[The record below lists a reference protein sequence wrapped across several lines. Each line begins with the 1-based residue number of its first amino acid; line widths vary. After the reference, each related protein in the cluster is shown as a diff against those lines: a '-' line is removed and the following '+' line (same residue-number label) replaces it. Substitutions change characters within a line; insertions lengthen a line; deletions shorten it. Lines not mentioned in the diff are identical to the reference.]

1 VTWAVLVAAGRGNRM
16 GAGRNKALL
25 PLAGVPV
32 LVRTARA
39 LALPQ
44 VAGLVAVAAAGE
56 ETEVRA
62 LLAAA
67 GIAAQVV
74 HGGADRQASVR
85 AGLAAVPRDADL
97 VLVHDAARPLV
108 TPRVILAALDSAARH
123 GSGVA
128 AVPLKDTVKRVDGR
142 GAVLDTPARDT
153 LRAVQTPQIF
163 AAELLRRA
171 HSRALAAS
179 LAATDDAALVEA
191 LGETVYLTEGD
202 VENIKITTPE
212 DMALAES
219 ILARRGEAAQ
229 AHPRVGHGYDAH
241 RLAEGRALVL
251 CGVRIPFE
259 KGLLGHSDADV
270 AAHALCDA
278 LLGAAGLGD
287 IGRHFPDTDPA
298 YEDADSLQLLARV
311 GGLVRRAGFVLSNAD
326 VTIVAQRPRLRDWM
340 PQMAENLARAL
351 DVDAARLSVKATTT
365 EGMGFEGEGLGISAQ
380 AVALLLPLRP

>member
-1 VTWAVLVAAGRGNRM
+1 MTWAVLVAAGRGNRM